1 MVTLRQ
7 FKSCIVT
14 LIAILG
20 FVVYG
25 INPITVTVAVVAIG
39 VFVWASHKD
48 YMEYKADLS
57 RI

>member
-14 LIAILG
+14 IIATLS

-25 INPITVTVAVVAIG
+25 INPITATVAVIAIG

-48 YMEYKADLS
+48 YMEYKANLS

>member
-14 LIAILG
+14 LIAILS

-25 INPITVTVAVVAIG
+25 INPITVTVAVFAIG
-39 VFVWASHKD
+39 FFAWASHKD
-48 YMEYKADLS
+48 HKEYKARLS
-57 RI
+57 AL

>member
-14 LIAILG
+14 VIAILA

-25 INPITVTVAVVAIG
+25 INPITISLGVSAIAFFG
-39 VFVWASHKD
+39 WASHKD
-48 YMEYKADLS
+48 YMEYSERMA